1 MKVIDL
7 KGAALLGFYFKAKRA
22 SPSGYFVGI
31 LVGFLMRLFL
41 FTFFFFK

>member
-7 KGAALLGFYFKAKRA
+7 KGADLLGFYSKAKKA

-31 LVGFLMRLFL
+31 LVGFLMGLVLFI
-41 FTFFFFK
+41 FFF